1 MILGMSTST
10 FTLVH
15 VLISLIGIGTG
26 FIAVFGLL
34 NGRVLAGWTRIFL
47 LSTLLTSV
55 TGFLFPVEHLL
66 PSHKV
71 GIISLSVLAIAV
83 MALYV
88 LHLAGKWRAVYVVTA
103 LIALYLNCFVGVVQ
117 SFLKIPAL
125 HAMAPTGTEPAFLV
139 AQTVVFILFVVLGF
153 FTTRRFRGV
162 PVLAT

>member
-26 FIAVFGLL
+26 FIVVFGLL
-34 NGRVLAGWTRIFL
+34 NRKLLAGWTRIFL
-47 LSTLLTSV
+47 LSTVLTSV

-71 GIISLSVLAIAV
+71 GILSLIVLAVAIA
-83 MALYV
+83 ALYGFR
-88 LHLAGKWRAVYVVTA
+88 LAGKWRSIYVITA
-103 LIALYLNCFVGVVQ
+103 IMALYLNCFVAVVQ

-125 HAMAPTGTEPAFLV
+125 HAMAPTGTEPPFLV
-139 AQTVVFILFVVLGF
+139 AQAIVLLLFIVLGL
-153 FTTRRFRGV
+153 FTTRRSRGL
-162 PVLAT
+162 PLLAT